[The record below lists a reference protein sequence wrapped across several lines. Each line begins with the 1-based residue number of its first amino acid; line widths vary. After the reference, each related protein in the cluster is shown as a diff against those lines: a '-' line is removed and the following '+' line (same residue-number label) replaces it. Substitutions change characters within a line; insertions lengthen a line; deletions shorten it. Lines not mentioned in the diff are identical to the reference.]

1 MTVREFEPM
10 PEGMFFYNGSGT
22 PCDML
27 VGPCSCGAT
36 HSAVDWA
43 QRVFAE
49 RAEERERCAKV
60 CDQYAAALYPF
71 QDEGGAAA
79 AHIAARIRSGGQP

>member
-1 MTVREFEPM
+1 MTAREFEVM
-10 PEGMFFYNGSGT
+10 PEGMLFYNGSGT

-43 QRVFAE
+43 ERCVAAE
-49 RAEERERCAKV
+49 RRAQELAQQVAAEHACRK
-60 CDQYAAALYPF
+60 AAVK
-71 QDEGGAAA
+71 
-79 AHIAARIRSGGQP
+79 R